1 MHTYP
6 FLQCDAVNKSFGKH
20 PMVRALADIT
30 FSVNEGELVC
40 ITGSSGSGKTTLL
53 TIIGGLQRPTSGEIV
68 MRGKSLKAVSHRE
81 AARFRARHVGF
92 IFQSPALIP
101 VLSAAEN
108 IEFALQL
115 AQPELDRGERLRRV
129 HGALE
134 ITNLESCRYLRPG
147 QLSGGQ
153 CQRVAI
159 ARAIVKL
166 PALILADE
174 PTSNLDDDNA
184 AAIKSVFHQL
194 QAQYRS
200 TIVIATHDTR
210 ILSSDARIIR
220 LQGQERKFATGISTV
235 VLSGIGR

>member
-53 TIIGGLQRPTSGEIV
+53 TIIGGLQCPTSGEIV

-115 AQPELDRGERLRRV
+115 AQPELDRSERLRRV
-129 HGALE
+129 HSALE
-134 ITNLESCRYLRPG
+134 ITNLESCRSLRPR

-166 PALILADE
+166 PDLILADE

-210 ILSSDARIIR
+210 ILSNEARIVC
-220 LQGQERKFATGISTV
+220 LQGQERKFATGIPAV

>member
-1 MHTYP
+1 MPIYP
-6 FLQCDAVNKSFGKH
+6 FLQCDAVTKSFGKH
-20 PMVRALADIT
+20 PVVRALADVS

-68 MRGKSLKAVSHRE
+68 VRGKSLRGVSHRD
-81 AARFRARHVGF
+81 AAAFRARHVGF
-92 IFQSPALIP
+92 IFQSSALIP
-101 VLSAAEN
+101 VLNAAEN

-115 AQPELDRGERLRRV
+115 AQPELDRSERLRRV

-134 ITNLESCRYLRPG
+134 TTNLESCRHLRPG

-166 PALILADE
+166 PDLILADE

-184 AAIKSVFHQL
+184 AAIKSVFRQL
-194 QAQYRS
+194 QTQYRS

-210 ILSSDARIIR
+210 VLSSETRIVC
-220 LQGQERKFATGISTV
+220 LQGQERKFATGIPAV